1 MEKLREIYPQRKFVM
16 SRFEEVF
23 EQIEAQRESLAI
35 LKGEFIDGKYMRV
48 HRTIGSTRMDI
59 KIAHARIENKIVNL
73 LEPLATLAWTLGFDY
88 HHGLLEKMWKEIL
101 KNHAHDSIGCCCSD
115 KVHREIVARFEL
127 AEDMADNLIR
137 FYMRKIAD
145 NMPQSDADKLVLFNL
160 MPWPREE
167 VINTT
172 VRLRGSQF
180 NLRDGRGQ
188 PVPYFI
194 RHAREIDPGLID
206 RQIVHYGNY
215 DPFMEFDIQ
224 ISQIVP
230 SMGYRT
236 LYIEANQPGNVVTP
250 KSKTEGIL
258 ENAFWQIALNEDGSL
273 RLVDKDSGVRYDRV
287 FQIEEGSDDGD
298 EYDYSPAKEEWAIT
312 SANAKPQYDIIHEA
326 WQSRAIIRYE
336 IAVPRNLSE
345 RRAKQCSGRVGV
357 ETVITLSHN
366 SRRIDA
372 DINLDNQADDHRI
385 RVLIPTPFNTD
396 VVLADTQFGSLTR
409 PVKDC
414 AMNVWQ
420 QEGWKE
426 APVPVWNMLNY
437 AVLQEGR
444 NGIAVFSEGL
454 REFEVIGEENK
465 TFAITLLRGV
475 GLLGKEDLLLRPGRP
490 SGIKMPVSDS
500 QLRGSFSCRLSL
512 FSYIGTP
519 VTAGVAQQARA
530 WLTPVQ
536 CYNKIP
542 WDAMKLN
549 KAKFNVPESYS
560 LLKMPPVG
568 CLISALKKAEDRQE
582 LILRL
587 FNPAELT
594 SCDATVAFSR
604 KVMTCTETMMNER
617 FNTEKNEVLKELAL
631 FLPGQSRT
639 FSYRIV

>member
-1 MEKLREIYPQRKFVM
+1 
-16 SRFEEVF
+16 
-23 EQIEAQRESLAI
+23 
-35 LKGEFIDGKYMRV
+35 
-48 HRTIGSTRMDI
+48 
-59 KIAHARIENKIVNL
+59 
-73 LEPLATLAWTLGFDY
+73 
-88 HHGLLEKMWKEIL
+88 MWKEIL

-236 LYIEANQPGNVVTP
+236 LYIEANQLGNVVTP

-512 FSYIGTP
+512 FSYIDTP

>member
-1 MEKLREIYPQRKFVM
+1 
-16 SRFEEVF
+16 
-23 EQIEAQRESLAI
+23 
-35 LKGEFIDGKYMRV
+35 
-48 HRTIGSTRMDI
+48 
-59 KIAHARIENKIVNL
+59 
-73 LEPLATLAWTLGFDY
+73 
-88 HHGLLEKMWKEIL
+88 MWKEIL

-236 LYIEANQPGNVVTP
+236 LYIEANQLGNVVTP

>member
-1 MEKLREIYPQRKFVM
+1 
-16 SRFEEVF
+16 
-23 EQIEAQRESLAI
+23 
-35 LKGEFIDGKYMRV
+35 
-48 HRTIGSTRMDI
+48 
-59 KIAHARIENKIVNL
+59 NL

-236 LYIEANQPGNVVTP
+236 LYIEANQLGNVVTP